1 MTSSP
6 DVFVFMCPLL
16 MCLLKDSKVLS
27 LAWDSLVGRS
37 PEEVKQQK
45 QQKLKGE
52 IKEVINP
59 PKVLGL
65 GLTNNFWLYLLKG
78 SFDMFFLK

>member
-1 MTSSP
+1 
-6 DVFVFMCPLL
+6 MCPL
-16 MCLLKDSKVLS
+16 KESKVLS

-52 IKEVINP
+52 MKEVTFP
-59 PKVLGL
+59 LSAWAWP
-65 GLTNNFWLYLLKG
+65 
-78 SFDMFFLK
+78 D